1 MASIFDFIGYFLSN
15 SDIFKILF
23 NNYLIKFFMY
33 NIILFKHTFNIGDKP
48 TDIALSLIIPIG
60 FTL

>member
-1 MASIFDFIGYFLSN
+1 
-15 SDIFKILF
+15 
-23 NNYLIKFFMY
+23 MY